1 VEKVANLLKSFL
13 SEYKVVFLTLAVIVL
28 SSGLLFQYCETQ
40 RLKTDVENKVQQFEK
55 DKKILN
61 EGYTQ
66 VILDIKRIEKEY
78 TDKIEK
84 VKLQFAVDYE
94 ALEDSMKKNMSD
106 LSKDFVKMGELL
118 KMLGFDDVTTR

>member
-1 VEKVANLLKSFL
+1 MVNLLKSFL

>member
-1 VEKVANLLKSFL
+1 VEKVVNLLKSFL